1 MRHLF
6 VVAHPD
12 DEVLG
17 AGAFIFDATRRDDV
31 CGAVIMNTCDMTRY
45 EDDRSKILTDLENS
59 HREIGITE
67 RYLYNHEDGNFHLED
82 HRRMVQEIEEAIRQ
96 FQPDCVFTHHP
107 SDNNQD
113 HIVVAQS
120 CMEAFRIWQRGRDRK
135 HHPAFCPFKAL
146 YTMEVLSSTDWGISP
161 STNPFTPNTFVGVSA
176 SAIGAKIRALK
187 CYENVIRES
196 PHPRSFE
203 NIRALST
210 IRGSQGG
217 YTTAEA
223 FQCIFKRG
231 I

>member
-1 MRHLF
+1 MRHLL

-17 AGAFIFDATRRDDV
+17 AGAFISDATRMGDV

-45 EDDRSKILTDLENS
+45 EDDRSKILSDLENS
-59 HREIGITE
+59 HRIVGITE

-82 HRRMVQEIEEAIRQ
+82 HRRMVQEIEEAVRQ

-113 HIVVAQS
+113 HMVVAQA
-120 CMEAFRIWQRGRDRK
+120 CMEAFRVGQRGRYDTFPVK
-135 HHPAFCPFKAL
+135 SL
-146 YTMEVLSSTDWGISP
+146 YAMEVLSSTDWGVNP
-161 STNPFTPNTFVGVSA
+161 STNPFIPNTFVFA
-176 SAIGAKIRALK
+176 SENGIRAKINALM
-187 CYENVIRES
+187 CYENVVRDA
-196 PHPRSFE
+196 PHPRSVD
-203 NIRALST
+203 NIRALSV
-210 IRGSQGG
+210 IRGSQSGFLA
-217 YTTAEA
+217 AEA